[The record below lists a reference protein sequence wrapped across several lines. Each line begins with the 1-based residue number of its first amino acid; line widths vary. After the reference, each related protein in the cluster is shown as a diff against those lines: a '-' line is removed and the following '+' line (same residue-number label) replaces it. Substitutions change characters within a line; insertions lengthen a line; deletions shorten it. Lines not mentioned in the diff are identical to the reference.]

1 MSGHKVPTP
10 PPQHFST
17 TPLTTEN
24 GRGARFVS
32 PTAMQ
37 ELKARGGIL
46 QGAVNGNGSS
56 AMPQQPAMKRRTRA
70 LVLELRQLCE
80 QVANSEVSAGW
91 EESLTA
97 VEAAATDY
105 AAAEGEAEAARSVL
119 KAALQRAEAAEN
131 VASATHKVGLYIYST
146 VYMALPHQRPRTST
160 LI

>member
-1 MSGHKVPTP
+1 MTVYTRNPGRGFPPKSKVAACLKLRLWHEEAKKNKMSVHKAHVLPTP
-10 PPQHFST
+10 PPPHFST

-70 LVLELRQLCE
+70 LETTAPFPRSRRSR
-80 QVANSEVSAGW
+80 SE
-91 EESLTA
+91 
-97 VEAAATDY
+97 
-105 AAAEGEAEAARSVL
+105 
-119 KAALQRAEAAEN
+119 RAE
-131 VASATHKVGLYIYST
+131 VASAEFST
-146 VYMALPHQRPRTST
+146 GSARALTSSHCG
-160 LI
+160 